1 MEPTQQGSAV
11 STAATARSLSLARRL
26 LGGAGRASMLAY
38 DLAPAVEAEAIAHGL
53 SQAGQLMVAGIPVDG
68 CPATTWD
75 QSPMRVRFDVI
86 KEAPEWSVRI
96 TSCAVHL
103 LGVLEWLSDEV
114 RDHYLAEAG
123 LDPRLVEV
131 ASAPGGRLGV
141 IRTDRVL
148 VHDCTGVTP
157 IEFAALIDRSADG
170 SVRIDSF
177 PDVEEERSA
186 REVLGQLTPSV
197 VGELL
202 DAGRAGWGGATIVSE
217 RPVGG
222 CPHTAGQVFYIDIDS
237 TGLTV
242 MEAGATVTTVTVL
255 SFERPV
261 TSTEDLAGGIRQ
273 LLESAVAAQR
283 AS

>member
-1 MEPTQQGSAV
+1 
-11 STAATARSLSLARRL
+11 
-26 LGGAGRASMLAY
+26 MLAY